1 MLRNTLIGAAVFGV
15 LGAAAAYIWTA
26 FEFPFAILI
35 PAFVGWYAVTRG
47 EFGSR
52 KAWISGLV
60 GGISFTAVFMVALF
74 MALTEGS
81 GIALTAWMSAV
92 LAASVAGALTG
103 WVLGGM
109 RSALTVAVFSA
120 VGMLIAVMVAGALR
134 AVAPAAIDV
143 EGVAQFTYFALTM
156 GLVSTIV
163 GAAAGASVW
172 WVKHRLPMGHGIRPV
187 GTGTPSM

>member
-26 FEFPFAILI
+26 FEFPFAILV
-35 PAFVGWYAVTRG
+35 PAFVGWYAVTRS
-47 EFGSR
+47 EFGPR

-74 MALTEGS
+74 MALTDGS

-109 RSALTVAVFSA
+109 RPALTVAGFSA